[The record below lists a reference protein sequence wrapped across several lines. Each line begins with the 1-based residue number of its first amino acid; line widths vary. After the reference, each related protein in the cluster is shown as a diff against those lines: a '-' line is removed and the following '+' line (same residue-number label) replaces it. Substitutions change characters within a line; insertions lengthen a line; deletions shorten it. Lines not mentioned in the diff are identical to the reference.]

1 MKTQTLLVGVIV
13 VLLALF
19 VQAWLIQI
27 CVNYLIEAKVITFI
41 EGSITLGHA
50 LVFRFLISQFT
61 FDTGKW
67 GKEEEPDSRKTIN
80 DSVELLKALGAVS
93 VKQTKKENEQEVND
107 NDSVDNDSR

>member
-1 MKTQTLLVGVIV
+1 MKTQTLLIGILAT
-13 VLLALF
+13 LLALF
-19 VQAWLIQI
+19 VQAWFIQI

-67 GKEEEPDSRKTIN
+67 GKEEPDSSRTIN
-80 DSVELLKALGAVS
+80 DSVALLKALGVVS
-93 VKQTKKENEQEVND
+93 VKQPRNENDEEVND
-107 NDSVDNDSR
+107 NDSK

>member
-1 MKTQTLLVGVIV
+1 MKTQTLLVGVIGI
-13 VLLALF
+13 LLALF

-41 EGSITLGHA
+41 EGSITLGNA
-50 LVFRFLISQFT
+50 LVLRFLASQFT

-67 GKEEEPDSRKTIN
+67 GKGEEPEPDSKKTIR

-93 VKQTKKENEQEVND
+93 IKQTKNENEQEVND
-107 NDSVDNDSR
+107 NDSK

>member
-1 MKTQTLLVGVIV
+1 MKTQTLLVAVIT

-41 EGSITLGHA
+41 EGSITLGNA
-50 LVFRFLISQFT
+50 LVLRFLASQFT

-67 GKEEEPDSRKTIN
+67 GKEEEPEPDSKKTIR

-93 VKQTKKENEQEVND
+93 IKETKNENEQEVND
-107 NDSVDNDSR
+107 NDSK

>member
-1 MKTQTLLVGVIV
+1 MKTQILLVGILGI
-13 VLLALF
+13 LLALF

-41 EGSITLGHA
+41 EGSITLGNA
-50 LVFRFLISQFT
+50 LVLRFLASQFT

-67 GKEEEPDSRKTIN
+67 GEEPEQDSKKTIR

-93 VKQTKKENEQEVND
+93 IKQTKNENEQEVND
-107 NDSVDNDSR
+107 NDSK

>member
-1 MKTQTLLVGVIV
+1 MKTQTLLVGVLAM
-13 VLLALF
+13 LLALF

-50 LVFRFLISQFT
+50 LVFRFLVSQFT

-67 GKEEEPDSRKTIN
+67 GKEEEPDSRKTIK
-80 DSVELLKALGAVS
+80 DSVELLQALGAVS
-93 VKQTKKENEQEVND
+93 VKKPENENDEEVND
-107 NDSVDNDSR
+107 NDSK